1 MSDSLDIEMAI
12 ESIADNRIIS
22 ALDDYDPTTSYLFE
36 QGVESIVDSRI
47 DNLDMEALGIQE
59 YINEGVGEAV
69 TEGLRA
75 HLFSSDDVEDFD
87 SAVLSILQDEIDRVG
102 PVDAPDNSGIE
113 RRVNDL
119 EIQVASLLETNRQLL
134 SALSGGVNDLE
145 MLRFQIDK
153 QTSESIVPT
162 FSPYAAAGI

>member
-47 DNLDMEALGIQE
+47 DNLDMDALGIQE

-87 SAVLSILQDEIDRVG
+87 SAVLSILQDEIDRAG

-119 EIQVASLLETNRQLL
+119 EIQVTSLLETNQRLL
-134 SALSGGVNDLE
+134 SVLSGRVNDLE
-145 MLRFQIDK
+145 IQVD
-153 QTSESIVPT
+153 VPT
-162 FSPYAAAGI
+162 FPPYAAAGI

>member
-1 MSDSLDIEMAI
+1 MSHADDIEQAI
-12 ESIADNRIIS
+12 ENIVDNRIIS

-47 DNLDMEALGIQE
+47 DNLDMDALGIQE
-59 YINEGVGEAV
+59 YINEG
-69 TEGLRA
+69 LRA
-75 HLFSSDDVEDFD
+75 HLFSSNDVEDFD

-102 PVDAPDNSGIE
+102 PVDAPNNSDIE

-134 SALSGGVNDLE
+134 SALSGRVNDLE
-145 MLRFQIDK
+145 IQVD
-153 QTSESIVPT
+153 VPT
-162 FSPYAAAGI
+162 FPPYAAVGI